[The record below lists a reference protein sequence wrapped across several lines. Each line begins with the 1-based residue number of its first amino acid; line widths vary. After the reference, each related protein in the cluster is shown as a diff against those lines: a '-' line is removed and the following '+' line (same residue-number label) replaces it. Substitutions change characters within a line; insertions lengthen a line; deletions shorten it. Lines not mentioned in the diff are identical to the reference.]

1 MIDCVELAA
10 DVGRDAPI
18 VGTMMAIPNSERAPR
33 RGLRVGIIDDDHALA
48 SELGDVL
55 RATGHMAEEIPAATL
70 AHALSWSDQDVV
82 ILDVVMPGVDG
93 LDVLDKLS
101 RCGRPPAVILMSG
114 HGEAVLRGAAEAAR
128 RSGLT
133 VVGGLAKPFQFEEL
147 DRLIEGARAPPE
159 PPAAATPGPF
169 AIRSAV
175 ARAIADG
182 TLAINFQ
189 PVLHADSFAFAGAEA
204 LLQGVLPGLP
214 PVPPARI
221 VEAVAADDDLLAAL
235 SWVVV
240 RQAAEAA
247 RCWTLAGYQGP
258 VAVNMPASVLRDPE
272 AVEMLQLIVGGA
284 GLKPGQMALELIEEN
299 VYDGAA
305 TTLATLVK
313 LRVAGFGLL
322 LDDVGRRESGL
333 TQLSALPVTGLKI
346 DIELLRAARSWE
358 KPRFIFAALARLGAD
373 LGLTVTAEGVE
384 TRADAEFARNQ
395 GATHLQGY
403 LFARK
408 LPLDDLMAALPH
420 LQSAAGAAA
429 TGRPV
434 VLA

>member
-1 MIDCVELAA
+1 MVSAS
-10 DVGRDAPI
+10 
-18 VGTMMAIPNSERAPR
+18 SERAPS
-33 RGLRVGIIDDDHALA
+33 RGLRVGIIDDDRALA
-48 SELGDVL
+48 SELADIV
-55 RATGHMAEEIPAATL
+55 RATGHVAEEIAADTRVD
-70 AHALSWSDQDVV
+70 ALSWTDQDVV

-101 RCGRPPAVILMSG
+101 RCGRAPAVILMSG
-114 HGEAVLRGAAEAAR
+114 HGEAVLRGATEAAR

-133 VVGGLAKPFQFEEL
+133 VVGGLAKPFEFEEL
-147 DRLIEGARAPPE
+147 HRLIEGARAHPE
-159 PPAAATPGPF
+159 PSAAAAPGPF

-189 PVLHADSFAFAGAEA
+189 PILDAVTFAFAGAEA

-214 PVPPARI
+214 PVAPARI
-221 VEAVAADDDLLAAL
+221 IEAVADDEDLLAAL

-240 RQAAEAA
+240 RRAAEAA
-247 RCWTLAGYQGP
+247 RRWTDAGYQGP
-258 VAVNMPASVLRDPE
+258 VAVNMPASVLRAPE
-272 AVEMLQLIVGGA
+272 AGEMLQLIVGAA
-284 GLKPGQMALELIEEN
+284 GLKPGQMAIELIEEN

-384 TRADAEFARNQ
+384 TRADAEFARDQ
-395 GATHLQGY
+395 GASHLQGF

-408 LPLDDLMAALPH
+408 LPLDDLIAALPT
-420 LQSAAGAAA
+420 LQSSAAA
-429 TGRPV
+429 AAAGRPV